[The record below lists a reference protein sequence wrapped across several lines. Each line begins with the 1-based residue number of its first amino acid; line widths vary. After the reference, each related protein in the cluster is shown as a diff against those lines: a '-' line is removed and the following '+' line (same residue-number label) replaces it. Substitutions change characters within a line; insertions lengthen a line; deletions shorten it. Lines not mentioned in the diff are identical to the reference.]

1 MHFIKEDPIPE
12 VYTYNYHQSS
22 FCIKLSHKIFLIDQK
37 LYTFSPEGP
46 GGPVSPRGPYSP

>member
-1 MHFIKEDPIPE
+1 MHFIKEDAIPE
-12 VYTYNYHQSS
+12 VYTYNYHQNS
-22 FCIKLSHKIFLIDQK
+22 FCIKLSHKIILIDQK